1 MLRAALAAVLGIVA
15 ALLPWT
21 DADLDAASAGELTI
35 LWPRGSMAVPPS
47 SVGWTTTVKASRL
60 RLCVR
65 DASGTVWIVRTET
78 IAPELRDLPFSPEER
93 RRLAALASGTIDLSL
108 LSDHGELL
116 AQSPPARFALPDPKS
131 PKSSDG
137 W

>member
-1 MLRAALAAVLGIVA
+1 MLRAVLAAALGIAAAVL
-15 ALLPWT
+15 PCT
-21 DADLDAASAGELTI
+21 DANLDAASAGELTI
-35 LWPRGSMAVPPS
+35 LSPHGSMAAPPS

-65 DASGTVWIVRTET
+65 DASGTVRFVRTET

-93 RRLAALASGTIDLSL
+93 QRLAALASGTIELSL
-108 LSDHGELL
+108 QADDGLL
-116 AQSPPARFALPDPKS
+116 LVQSTPARFTLLDPRLPT
-131 PKSSDG
+131 SSDG